1 MQLFN
6 YSFRYLLKKRGNT
19 LARVLSLSLGV
30 AVALLVFSYVGLNL
44 SFNNFF
50 PNKERVYQVWAKS
63 PQIGGMAEK
72 LVKPLAPNLVADI
85 PQIEAAIHFEEVQKI
100 FGTTDNLMQATTLQ
114 TNNSFFDVLDF
125 GVVSGDPHRI
135 LSSEG
140 AAGGEVMISERLARK
155 LFGDEEPLGKKLGH
169 EIVAGVFE
177 TPTVN
182 QSIGDFDI
190 LEYLPY
196 DSDDEIWT
204 GQDSYTTFIKLCEGA
219 DIAQVEAVMP
229 EFVRNHGIE
238 DYCKEWQMTY
248 HFVPLTSTIYV
259 ESDVRQMQMIY
270 SAIALLA
277 LVVACLNYVLLT
289 ISSLAERSR
298 TIATMKCNGASRAV
312 VFRMLMAETFLI
324 LFVSVAV
331 AAVLLATLHSQIF
344 DLFGYKLSDIFA
356 LERIWIPLM
365 VCLLAFAVA
374 GILPAL
380 IFSVVSVDYAFRRG
394 GDNRTWWKKSLLFLQ
409 VAMAVAVVIFLM
421 VSNRQVS
428 YLASADYG
436 YKFDRLAA
444 LELSTKICDAGPIAD
459 KLRSMPFVENVGLSS
474 QSPLSGYSGMPCVDE
489 EGNLLFSC
497 RWDIVD
503 HNYIPSMQ
511 MEIVQGRNFLS
522 DDGADK
528 VIVNE
533 KYVQLRG
540 WSDSPIGKTIYD
552 SSMVPFEIVG
562 VIADYR
568 MMSTGEVL
576 PIVLHTVPYIS
587 DIAPEFKVVVLYN
600 ILLTGIDK
608 ENMKALDEAV
618 SSIYDDYYKYKIIPY
633 REWIDLTFADIR
645 QMRDGM
651 LVVAF
656 VVLVISLVGLC
667 GYLQGE
673 MARRRKEI
681 AVRRV
686 CGAKIGDVL
695 AVLGMRL
702 LWMVLPATVCGIALA
717 VWLNGEW
724 LSTLAQMRCDIPLW
738 IYIVGALLVVAVV
751 YAVQLLLSLR
761 AASANPVDTI
771 KKNN

>member
-6 YSFRYLLKKRGNT
+6 YSFRYLLKNRGNS
-19 LARVLSLSLGV
+19 LARLLSLSMGV
-30 AVALLVFSYVGLNL
+30 AIALLVFSYVGLNL
-44 SFNNFF
+44 SFNNSF
-50 PNKERVYQVWAKS
+50 PNKERVFQVWAKS
-63 PQIGGMAEK
+63 PQIGGMAHK

-85 PQIEAAIHFEEVQKI
+85 PQVEAAVHFEEVQKI
-100 FGTTDNLMQATTLQ
+100 FGTTDNLMEATALQ
-114 TNNSFFDVLDF
+114 TNSSFFDVLDF
-125 GVVSGDPHRI
+125 GVISGDPHRI

-140 AAGGEVMISERLARK
+140 AAGGEVMISERLAK
-155 LFGDEEPLGKKLGH
+155 KMFGDDDPLGKKLGN
-169 EIVAGVFE
+169 EIVAGVFQ
-177 TPTVN
+177 TPAVN

-190 LEYLPY
+190 LEHLPY

-259 ESDVRQMQMIY
+259 ESDVRAMQMIY
-270 SAIALLA
+270 SAIALIA
-277 LVVACLNYVLLT
+277 LVVACMNYVLLT
-289 ISSLAERSR
+289 ISSLSERSR

-312 VFRMLMAETFLI
+312 IFRMLMAETFLI
-324 LFVSVAV
+324 LLVSVAV
-331 AAVLLATLHSQIF
+331 AAVVLTSMHSQIF
-344 DLFGYKLSDIFA
+344 DLFGYKFSDIFA
-356 LERIWIPLM
+356 LERIWIPLL

-374 GILPAL
+374 GIVPAM

-394 GDNRTWWKKSLLFLQ
+394 GDNRAWWKKSLLFLQ
-409 VAMAVAVVIFLM
+409 ITMAVAVVIFLM

-428 YLASADYG
+428 YLANADYG
-436 YKFDRLAA
+436 YKFDRLVA
-444 LELSTKICDAGPIAD
+444 LELSTKVCDAGPIAD
-459 KLRSMPFVENVGLSS
+459 KLRTLPFVENVGLSS
-474 QSPLSGYSGMPCVDE
+474 QSPLSGYSGMPCVDDK
-489 EGNLLFSC
+489 GNLLFSC

-511 MEIVQGRNFLS
+511 MDIVLGRNFLPT
-522 DDGADK
+522 DGANR

-533 KYVQLRG
+533 KYVEKRG

-562 VIADYR
+562 VVADYR

-587 DIAPEFKVVVLYN
+587 DIAPDYKFVVLYN
-600 ILLTGIDK
+600 ILLTGID
-608 ENMKALDEAV
+608 EDNMKALDKAV
-618 SSIYDDYYKYKIIPY
+618 SSIYDDYYKYKIITY
-633 REWIDLTFADIR
+633 QEWIDLTFADIR

-651 LVVAF
+651 FIVAF
-656 VVLVISLVGLC
+656 VVLVISLIGLC
-667 GYLQGE
+667 GYLLGE

-681 AVRRV
+681 AVRKV
-686 CGAKIGDVL
+686 CGATIGEVL
-695 AVLGMRL
+695 AVLGTRF
-702 LWMVLPATVCGIALA
+702 LWIVLPATVCGVAVA
-717 VWLNGEW
+717 VWSNDTY
-724 LSTLAQMRCDIPLW
+724 LSTRAQMRCTVPWWL
-738 IYIVGALLVVAVV
+738 YLLGALLVVTIV
-751 YAVQLLLSLR
+751 YAVQMFIALR
-761 AASANPVDTI
+761 AAMANPVDTI

>member
-30 AVALLVFSYVGLNL
+30 AVALLVFSYVGFNL
-44 SFNNFF
+44 SFNNSFHD
-50 PNKERVYQVWAKS
+50 KERVFQVWAKS
-63 PQIGGMAEK
+63 PQIGGMAHK

-85 PQIEAAIHFEEVQKI
+85 PQVEAAVHFEEVQKI
-100 FGTTDNLMQATTLQ
+100 FGTTDNIMEATALQA
-114 TNNSFFDVLDF
+114 NSTFFDVLDF
-125 GVVSGDPHRI
+125 GVISGDPHRI

-140 AAGGEVMISERLARK
+140 AANEEVMISERLADK
-155 LFGDEEPLGKKLGH
+155 MFGDEDPLGKKLGSMV
-169 EIVAGVFE
+169 VAGVFE
-177 TPTVN
+177 TPAVN

-190 LEYLPY
+190 LEHLPY

-204 GQDSYTTFIKLCEGA
+204 GQDSYTTFIKLREGA
-219 DIAQVEAVMP
+219 DIAQVEAAMP

-312 VFRMLMAETFLI
+312 IFRMLMAETFLI
-324 LFVSVAV
+324 LLVSVTF
-331 AAVLLATLHSQIF
+331 AAVVLVTLHSHIF
-344 DLFGYKLSDIFA
+344 DLFGYRLGDIFA

-374 GILPAL
+374 GIVPAL
-380 IFSVVSVDYAFRRG
+380 IFSVVSVGYAFRRG
-394 GDNRTWWKKSLLFLQ
+394 GDNRAWWKKSLLFLQ

-436 YKFDRLAA
+436 YKFDRLVA
-444 LELSTKICDAGPIAD
+444 LELSTKVRDAGPIAD
-459 KLRSMPFVENVGLSS
+459 KLRSLPFVENVGLSS

-511 MEIVQGRNFLS
+511 MEIVHGRNFLS
-522 DDGADK
+522 TDAADK

-562 VIADYR
+562 VVADYR

-587 DIAPEFKVVVLYN
+587 DIAPDFKFVVLYN
-600 ILLTGIDK
+600 ILLTGIDG

-633 REWIDLTFADIR
+633 RDWIDITFADIR
-645 QMRDGM
+645 RMRDGM

-686 CGAKIGDVL
+686 CGASTAEVL
-695 AVLGMRL
+695 AVLGMSL

-724 LSTLAQMRCDIPLW
+724 LSTLAEMRCDIPLW
-738 IYIVGALLVVAVV
+738 IYIAGALFVVVVAYV
-751 YAVQLLLSLR
+751 VQLLLSLR